1 MGRREP
7 KQRVRTD
14 GGDPLAQENPFA
26 ALSGE
31 GLPGRSTESE
41 AAAGGPPETRP
52 GPAGKV
58 LTLRRL
64 KAGRGGK
71 VVTEIAG
78 LDAVADNPADLLKR
92 LQARL
97 GTGGTLRETVI
108 ELQGER
114 RAELKP
120 LLEAEGFRVKG
131 AVG

>member
-1 MGRREP
+1 
-7 KQRVRTD
+7 
-14 GGDPLAQENPFA
+14 
-26 ALSGE
+26 
-31 GLPGRSTESE
+31 
-41 AAAGGPPETRP
+41 
-52 GPAGKV
+52 
-58 LTLRRL
+58 
-64 KAGRGGK
+64 

>member
-1 MGRREP
+1 MGRQEP
-7 KQRVRTD
+7 RKRVRTD
-14 GGDPLAQENPFA
+14 GGDPLAQDNPFA

-31 GLPGRSTESE
+31 GLPEGSAES
-41 AAAGGPPETRP
+41 AAPARGHGKNRP

-78 LDAVADNPADLLKR
+78 LDDGGDKPADLLKR

-120 LLEAEGFRVKG
+120 LLEAEGYRVKG
-131 AVG
+131 GAG